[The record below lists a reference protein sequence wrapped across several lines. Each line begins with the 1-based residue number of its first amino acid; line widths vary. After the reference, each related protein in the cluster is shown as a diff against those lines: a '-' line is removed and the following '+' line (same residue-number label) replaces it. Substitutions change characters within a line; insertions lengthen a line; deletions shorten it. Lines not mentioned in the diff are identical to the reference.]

1 MRYRIQTPVHG
12 FTGTAAGIVF
22 VDGQAVIDSDQH
34 AAALAYFRRQHYG
47 ITPETAIADPGPE
60 LAGPDAPQPEVPDV
74 PEKADEPESAEPAP
88 GASETGDAATPAAA
102 KKPTTRSRKK
112 ATQ

>member
-22 VDGQAVIDSDQH
+22 VDGQAVIDGDQNV
-34 AAALAYFRRQHYG
+34 AALAYFRRQHYG
-47 ITPETAIADPGPE
+47 ITPDTAIADPGPE
-60 LAGPDAPQPEVPDV
+60 LARADAPQPAEPDV
-74 PEKADEPESAEPAP
+74 PEKPDEPESPGPTP
-88 GASETGDAATPAAA
+88 GASESGDAATPAAA